1 LVPAD
6 FADNTDFNISDYMDK
21 NELSYKI
28 RGAIFKVYNEL
39 GPGLLESVYE
49 AALCYQLRKEDLKV
63 DNQVKVNVVFDGQI
77 LPVDY
82 RIDILVD
89 DKVIIELKS
98 VETLL
103 PVHHKQLLTY
113 LKLTKKKLG
122 LLVNFNSDDIT
133 KSIIRK
139 VNGL

>member
-1 LVPAD
+1 
-6 FADNTDFNISDYMDK
+6 MDE

-49 AALCYQLRKEDLKV
+49 AALCYQLRKENLKV

>member
-1 LVPAD
+1 
-6 FADNTDFNISDYMDK
+6 MDE

-28 RGAIFKVYNEL
+28 RGAIFKVYNTL

-49 AALCYQLRKEDLKV
+49 AALCYQLKKDGLKV
-63 DNQVKVNVVFDGQI
+63 DNQVKVDVVYDGKV

-89 DKVIIELKS
+89 DKVVIELRS
-98 VETLL
+98 VESLL

-133 KSIIRK
+133 QSIIRK
-139 VNGL
+139 VNRL

>member
-1 LVPAD
+1 
-6 FADNTDFNISDYMDK
+6 MDE

-28 RGAIFKVYNEL
+28 RGAIFKVYNTL

-49 AALCYQLRKEDLKV
+49 AALCYQLKKDGLKV
-63 DNQVKVNVVFDGQI
+63 DNQVKVDVVYDGKV

-89 DKVIIELKS
+89 DKVVIELKS
-98 VETLL
+98 VESLL

-113 LKLTKKKLG
+113 LKLTKKKVG

-133 KSIIRK
+133 QSIIRK
-139 VNGL
+139 VNRL

>member
-1 LVPAD
+1 
-6 FADNTDFNISDYMDK
+6 MDE

-28 RGAIFKVYNEL
+28 RGAIFKVYNTL

-49 AALCYQLRKEDLKV
+49 AALCYQLKKDGLKV
-63 DNQVKVNVVFDGQI
+63 DNQVKVDVVYDGKV

-89 DKVIIELKS
+89 DKVVIELKS
-98 VETLL
+98 VESLL

-133 KSIIRK
+133 QSIIRK
-139 VNGL
+139 VNRL

>member
-1 LVPAD
+1 
-6 FADNTDFNISDYMDK
+6 MDE

-28 RGAIFKVYNEL
+28 RGAIFKVYNTL

-49 AALCYQLRKEDLKV
+49 VALCYQLKKDGLKV
-63 DNQVKVNVVFDGQI
+63 DNQVKVDVVYDGKV

-89 DKVIIELKS
+89 DKVVIELKS
-98 VETLL
+98 VESLL

-139 VNGL
+139 VNRL

>member
-1 LVPAD
+1 
-6 FADNTDFNISDYMDK
+6 MDE

-28 RGAIFKVYNEL
+28 RGAIFKVYNTL

-49 AALCYQLRKEDLKV
+49 AALCYQLKKDGLKV
-63 DNQVKVNVVFDGQI
+63 DNQVKVVVVYEGKV

-89 DKVIIELKS
+89 DKVVIELKS
-98 VETLL
+98 VESLL

-133 KSIIRK
+133 QSIIRK
-139 VNGL
+139 VNRL